1 MGNTQKIFHHRVERR
16 MSSMQHVDG
25 QMGYRNIPRR
35 KVPGRRR
42 NGDNVDLHLQ
52 TSEYGSC
59 YIATRPI
66 LDLCLE
72 AEHRPV
78 SRVPK
83 SVVTRI
89 LKFSQRN
96 GKLPLPQWKQ
106 DNYPVNT
113 IYVSQWWE
121 QAGLD
126 LTGLRDTT
134 EDDGDG
140 YGDGINNVG
149 GGAQSR
155 GGGGSEDCGNN
166 VVTLKILEMEPSSPL
181 SSGLGVELHHRILS
195 MLGGHGSRVY
205 RER

>member
-1 MGNTQKIFHHRVERR
+1 MQKKSLIYEVKCSICGPIYMGNTQKIFHRRVERR

-25 QMGYRNIPRR
+25 HMGYRNIPRR

-72 AEHRPV
+72 VEHRPV

-83 SVVTRI
+83 LVVTRI

-96 GKLPLPQWKQ
+96 GKLPLPQLKQ
-106 DNYPVNT
+106 GHCPVIT
-113 IYVSQWWE
+113 IYDVALIHFVAVSV
-121 QAGLD
+121 
-126 LTGLRDTT
+126 R
-134 EDDGDG
+134 
-140 YGDGINNVG
+140 
-149 GGAQSR
+149 R
-155 GGGGSEDCGNN
+155 
-166 VVTLKILEMEPSSPL
+166 
-181 SSGLGVELHHRILS
+181 R
-195 MLGGHGSRVY
+195 
-205 RER
+205 